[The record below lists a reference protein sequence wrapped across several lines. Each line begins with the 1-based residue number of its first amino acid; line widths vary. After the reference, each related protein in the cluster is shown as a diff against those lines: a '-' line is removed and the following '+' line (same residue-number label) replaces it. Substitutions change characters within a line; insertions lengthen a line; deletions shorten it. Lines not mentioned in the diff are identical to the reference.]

1 MPKAPAGDEPPE
13 NEKTRGDHEGHRGF
27 DQFLGAFSGVKP
39 SRTLG
44 PHQPEKAMDGFS
56 GVKKEWAI

>member
-27 DQFLGAFSGVKP
+27 DQFLGAFSGLKRV
-39 SRTLG
+39 SRAGRSAHLNLKR
-44 PHQPEKAMDGFS
+44 PWMAFS
-56 GVKKEWAI
+56 A